1 MLMVC
6 SAKAL
11 DSFAV
16 DYIEITN
23 PSSSEQALEDSK
35 AIAALGLKVGDTID
49 QGNKQ
54 RYRHVANSFNRPR
67 SMPVRDVPRNDR
79 FKH

>member
-1 MLMVC
+1 MLMLC

-16 DYIEITN
+16 DYIEITS

-35 AIAALGLKVGDTID
+35 AIAALGLKVGDIYGSG
-49 QGNKQ
+49 QQ
-54 RYRHVANSFNRPR
+54 VARLAY
-67 SMPVRDVPRNDR
+67 
-79 FKH
+79 H